1 MDGAKNIDTS
11 SLRGKMM
18 INLDSEDEGV
28 FTVSCAGGNRTR
40 CILPIKREEY
50 DGETL
55 KITVSGL
62 KEVTP
67 APKFTAAGQTPICF
81 SAEYLITCCPFA
93 KQE

>member
-1 MDGAKNIDTS
+1 
-11 SLRGKMM
+11 MM

-55 KITVSGL
+55 K
-62 KEVTP
+62 
-67 APKFTAAGQTPICF
+67 
-81 SAEYLITCCPFA
+81 
-93 KQE
+93 

>member
-1 MDGAKNIDTS
+1 
-11 SLRGKMM
+11 MM

-62 KEVTP
+62 KGGHSGAEIHRGR
-67 APKFTAAGQTPICF
+67 ANAICF